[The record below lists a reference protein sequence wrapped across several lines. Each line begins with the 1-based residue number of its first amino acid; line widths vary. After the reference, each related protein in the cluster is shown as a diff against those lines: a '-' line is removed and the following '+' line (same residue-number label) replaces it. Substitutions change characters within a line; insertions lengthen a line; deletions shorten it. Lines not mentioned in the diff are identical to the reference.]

1 MKVGDLV
8 TLSAYGKKRQRAAW
22 IQRDDV
28 GLITRIKQYVQNY
41 PDEYTVRW
49 IKSEYRNTW
58 SQERTNHRNDLRY
71 VK

>member
-8 TLSAYGKKRQRAAW
+8 TLSAYGRKRNRASW
-22 IQRDDV
+22 IQHDDV
-28 GLITRIKQYVQNY
+28 GLIISIKQYSHHY
-41 PDEYTVRW
+41 ADDYTVQW

-58 SQERTNHRNDLRY
+58 SQERTNHRKDLRY